1 MYSYSEEYKLQ
12 NDIAKKEL
20 IKVLKKKK
28 LSKDKYSRCC
38 KELDILYEESTLFII
53 YLLYKYH
60 YECSYFKY
68 HFRGMYNSFLILYE
82 LGISDVDP
90 IKYNLH
96 FELVRN
102 CSYSLEFDIV
112 DHIKNAFLFYMLKD
126 RELEFS
132 IVKGGFMEDDKDFA
146 LYCDDHYLL
155 LPYSYSNSNR
165 GINDLVFRFNKD
177 NMFETIQDYR
187 DYREKYLTIRIGSKN
202 RINSK
207 EVTYKNILSSELELE
222 LERKLK
228 PETMEE
234 YAKIKSICAGVD
246 VWNYN
251 QEELFDKRL
260 ININNLISCREDIFE
275 YLIDH
280 NIDENTAIEIINI
293 IRKGQQQF
301 KQDKWRE
308 YIDLMLSHNCEEMY
322 IDIFSKIKYIFS
334 RGQAISECLFALNK
348 DNYN

>member
-1 MYSYSEEYKLQ
+1 MYSYSEEYKTD
-12 NDIAKKEL
+12 NDIAKTEI
-20 IKVLKKKK
+20 IKLLKKKK
-28 LSKDKYSRCC
+28 LSKEKYDRCC
-38 KELDILYEESTLFII
+38 KEIDILYEESTLFLI
-53 YLLYKYH
+53 YLLYQYH
-60 YECSYFKY
+60 HEFSIFKY
-68 HFRGMYNSFLILYE
+68 YFRGMYNSFLILYE

-187 DYREKYLTIRIGSKN
+187 DYREKYLTIRIGSKD

-251 QEELFDKRL
+251 QEELFDKGL
-260 ININNLISCREDIFE
+260 INIRNLISCREDIFE

-280 NIDENTAIEIINI
+280 NIDKNTAIEIIDI
-293 IRKGQQQF
+293 IRKGQQQI
-301 KQDKWRE
+301 KYDKWKE

-334 RGQAISECLFALNK
+334 RGQAISDCLFAQYK
-348 DNYN
+348 ANYN

>member
-1 MYSYSEEYKLQ
+1 MYSYSNEYKLQ
-12 NDIAKKEL
+12 NDIAKKEI
-20 IKVLKKKK
+20 IKILKKKN
-28 LSKDKYSRCC
+28 LSKENFDRCC
-38 KELDILYEESTLFII
+38 KEIDILYEESILFIL
-53 YLLYKYH
+53 YLLYQYSQKVGT
-60 YECSYFKY
+60 FKY
-68 HFRGMYNSFLILYE
+68 YFRGMYNSLLVLYE
-82 LGISDVDP
+82 LGISLVDP

-102 CSYSLEFDIV
+102 CSYSLEFDMADYIR
-112 DHIKNAFLFYMLKD
+112 NEFLFYMLKD
-126 RELEFS
+126 KELEFT
-132 IVKGGFMEDDKDFA
+132 IVKGGFEEDDKDFA
-146 LYCDDHYLL
+146 LFCDDHYLL
-155 LPYSYSNSNR
+155 LPYSYSRTNI
-165 GINDLVFRFNKD
+165 GIDDLEFKFNKD

-207 EVTYKNILSSELELE
+207 EVTYKNILSSELEHE

-275 YLIDH
+275 YLINH
-280 NIDENTAIEIINI
+280 NIDENTAIDIIDI

-301 KQDKWRE
+301 KQDKWKE

-334 RGQAISECLFALNK
+334 RGQAISECLFAMNEN
-348 DNYN
+348 NYN